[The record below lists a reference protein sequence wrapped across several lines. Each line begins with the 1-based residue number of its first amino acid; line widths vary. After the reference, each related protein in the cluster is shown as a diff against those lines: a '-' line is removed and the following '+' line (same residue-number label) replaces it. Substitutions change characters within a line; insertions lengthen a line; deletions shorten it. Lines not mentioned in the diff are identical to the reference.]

1 MRQNHFLVSIKT
13 VDDTPVF
20 PKSFNG
26 ENYLFQAVVQAMN
39 RTRVI
44 SKGFASFPTGFEAVI
59 CCKHDI
65 EAKMFADAVATQ
77 IYEKNNS
84 MGHILESFGIHIA
97 VLTNDERTLNAV
109 MMDMMM
115 RSMAAR
121 GINMD
126 DIPVI
131 DIDMDGKALS

>member
-1 MRQNHFLVSIKT
+1 
-13 VDDTPVF
+13 
-20 PKSFNG
+20 
-26 ENYLFQAVVQAMN
+26 
-39 RTRVI
+39 
-44 SKGFASFPTGFEAVI
+44 
-59 CCKHDI
+59 
-65 EAKMFADAVATQ
+65 
-77 IYEKNNS
+77 
-84 MGHILESFGIHIA
+84 MGHIIESFGIHIGK
-97 VLTNDERTLNAV
+97 LTDDERTLNAV